1 MVSKEHVLDMY
12 LRKLVAFDK
21 LFDNRGRDFFKT
33 TKEAID
39 SLALAA
45 GKKPMPTG
53 QGGVML
59 VENEQLAELS
69 QKHKNLLTA
78 ILAVTS
84 NGSKAE
90 INLTEAIVIYSVIIN
105 EMQDEHTK
113 KIESGEFTEG
123 SKEEK
128 KWLKSWNGGGR
139 IAARLELVEGNDKHT
154 VTKFTPDRAVN
165 IANSLRKLIELY
177 DFSNPN
183 QFKKTLKKEVPQNA
197 EGIKVGAQNIF
208 GRKIGAF
215 MMNLLGDASV
225 ITQDLHVVES
235 LDRVFRP
242 VNGYS
247 VNISAL
253 RELMK
258 SQMDMSE
265 SEIAKVEES
274 WLYESKENADGTS
287 FVLLQG
293 LSRIKIVSIEQ
304 EIPFRIL
311 NVEPIET
318 IVDDSSNGLREKIIY
333 QLERNLTLGGDVT
346 KEMLDFLAPIEDNTS
361 FVDLA
366 AYSLCKQSLRKQ
378 ALLEVRNL
386 GKRAQM
392 LIDDLI
398 WENDRLDL
406 INKALGGKDEESN
419 FN

>member
-1 MVSKEHVLDMY
+1 MMP
-12 LRKLVAFDK
+12 LRIFEE
-21 LFDNRGRDFFKT
+21 RY
-33 TKEAID
+33 
-39 SLALAA
+39 
-45 GKKPMPTG
+45 KKM
-53 QGGVML
+53 
-59 VENEQLAELS
+59 LAE
-69 QKHKNLLTA
+69 
-78 ILAVTS
+78 
-84 NGSKAE
+84 
-90 INLTEAIVIYSVIIN
+90 
-105 EMQDEHTK
+105 
-113 KIESGEFTEG
+113 
-123 SKEEK
+123 
-128 KWLKSWNGGGR
+128 
-139 IAARLELVEGNDKHT
+139 RLEGDRIFAVVGEREN
-154 VTKFTPDRAVN
+154 VTQEEEHLELPYGVATAG
-165 IANSLRKLIELY
+165 LI
-177 DFSNPN
+177 
-183 QFKKTLKKEVPQNA
+183 
-197 EGIKVGAQNIF
+197 
-208 GRKIGAF
+208 
-215 MMNLLGDASV
+215 
-225 ITQDLHVVES
+225 
-235 LDRVFRP
+235 RV
-242 VNGYS
+242 
-247 VNISAL
+247 
-253 RELMK
+253 
-258 SQMDMSE
+258 
-265 SEIAKVEES
+265 
-274 WLYESKENADGTS
+274 SKENADGTS

>member
-1 MVSKEHVLDMY
+1 MQPCDFSIPRQIPTMTLRGVVLFPKAMMP
-12 LRKLVAFDK
+12 LRIFEE
-21 LFDNRGRDFFKT
+21 RY
-33 TKEAID
+33 
-39 SLALAA
+39 
-45 GKKPMPTG
+45 KKM
-53 QGGVML
+53 
-59 VENEQLAELS
+59 LAE
-69 QKHKNLLTA
+69 
-78 ILAVTS
+78 
-84 NGSKAE
+84 
-90 INLTEAIVIYSVIIN
+90 
-105 EMQDEHTK
+105 
-113 KIESGEFTEG
+113 
-123 SKEEK
+123 
-128 KWLKSWNGGGR
+128 
-139 IAARLELVEGNDKHT
+139 RLEGDRIFAVVGEREN
-154 VTKFTPDRAVN
+154 VTQEEEHLELPYGVATAG
-165 IANSLRKLIELY
+165 LI
-177 DFSNPN
+177 
-183 QFKKTLKKEVPQNA
+183 
-197 EGIKVGAQNIF
+197 
-208 GRKIGAF
+208 
-215 MMNLLGDASV
+215 
-225 ITQDLHVVES
+225 
-235 LDRVFRP
+235 RV
-242 VNGYS
+242 
-247 VNISAL
+247 
-253 RELMK
+253 
-258 SQMDMSE
+258 
-265 SEIAKVEES
+265 
-274 WLYESKENADGTS
+274 SKENADGTS